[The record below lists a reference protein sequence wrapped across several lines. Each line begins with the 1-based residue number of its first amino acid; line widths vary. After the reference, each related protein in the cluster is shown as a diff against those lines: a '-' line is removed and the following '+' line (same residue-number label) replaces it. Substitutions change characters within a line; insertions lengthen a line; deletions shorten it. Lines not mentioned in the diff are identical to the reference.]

1 MEIGELD
8 VQTVGERE
16 RHIHNVDHINI
27 YACLIVYTSSAI
39 GVSVTNYSNSLY
51 RY

>member
-1 MEIGELD
+1 VYVMEIGELD

-27 YACLIVYTSSAI
+27 YACLIVI
-39 GVSVTNYSNSLY
+39 PPLQLEFQ
-51 RY
+51 